1 MNFGLDVAE
10 PKMQVETAEAYR
22 TLDLKPGADLGTVR
36 QAYRVLVKV
45 WHPDRFS
52 NDPKL
57 QAISDEK
64 LKDINASYETVVA
77 YLSSGSGEDHAPGR
91 GHRPGPKPG
100 STLSTVKLYKS
111 GLERYHAGDR
121 TSAEQLFLQ
130 AAEMG
135 DARAQYACGYLQYE
149 EGYIPLEA
157 GEHFSKVLRW
167 WTRAAQQGHLEA
179 QFMVGT
185 FHLLGLGTPF
195 NEAEGIKWLKL
206 AGHQGHQGAHRW
218 FTATVLRK
226 LHIVPLP
233 KLVLEPPQPP
243 SWPD

>member
-1 MNFGLDVAE
+1 
-10 PKMQVETAEAYR
+10 MQAQTAEAYR
-22 TLDLKPGADLGTVR
+22 TLDLRPGADLVTVR

-45 WHPDRFS
+45 WHPDRFG

-64 LKDINASYETVVA
+64 LKYINASYETVVA
-77 YLSSGSGEDHAPGR
+77 YLASGLEEQHATVAGR
-91 GHRPGPKPG
+91 GPTPKPRN
-100 STLSTVKLYKS
+100 TLSAVELYHS

-121 TSAEQLFLQ
+121 TNAEQLFLQ

-135 DARAQYACGYLQYE
+135 HAQAQYAYGYLLYE
-149 EGYIPLEA
+149 EGYVPLEA
-157 GEHFSKVLRW
+157 REHFSKVLRW
-167 WTRAAQQGHLEA
+167 WTRAAQQGDLEA

-195 NEAEGIKWLKL
+195 NEAEGMKWLKL
-206 AGHQGHQGAHRW
+206 AGRQGHQGAHRW
-218 FTATVLRK
+218 FTAAVMRK
-226 LHIVPLP
+226 LHTVPLP
-233 KLVLEPPQPP
+233 KLVLEAPRPP

>member
-1 MNFGLDVAE
+1 
-10 PKMQVETAEAYR
+10 MQAATAEAYR

-45 WHPDRFS
+45 WHPDRFG

-64 LKDINASYETVVA
+64 LKDINASYETVVT
-77 YLSSGSGEDHAPGR
+77 YLASGLEEPHAPGAGR
-91 GHRPGPKPG
+91 RPEPRPRN
-100 STLSTVKLYKS
+100 TLSALELYKS
-111 GLERYHAGDR
+111 GLERYHSGDR

-135 DARAQYACGYLQYE
+135 DAQAQYAYGYLLYE
-149 EGYIPLEA
+149 EGYIPLQA

-167 WTRAAQQGHLEA
+167 WTRAAERGYIEA
-179 QFMVGT
+179 EFMVGT

-195 NEAEGIKWLKL
+195 NEAEG
-206 AGHQGHQGAHRW
+206 
-218 FTATVLRK
+218 
-226 LHIVPLP
+226 
-233 KLVLEPPQPP
+233 
-243 SWPD
+243 

>member
-1 MNFGLDVAE
+1 
-10 PKMQVETAEAYR
+10 MQAETAAAYR
-22 TLDLKPGADLGTVR
+22 SLDLKPGADLGTVR

-45 WHPDRFS
+45 WHPDRFG

-64 LKDINASYETVVA
+64 LKNINASYETVVA
-77 YLSSGSGEDHAPGR
+77 YLASGLEKHHASGAEGWPEP
-91 GHRPGPKPG
+91 RPPNK
-100 STLSTVKLYKS
+100 LSAVELYKS
-111 GLERYHAGDR
+111 GLECYHAGDR
-121 TSAEQLFLQ
+121 TSAERQFLQ

-135 DARAQYACGYLQYE
+135 DARAQYAYGYILYE
-149 EGYIPLEA
+149 EGYVPLEA

-167 WTRAAQQGHLEA
+167 WTRAAARGHIEA

-206 AGHQGHQGAHRW
+206 AGCSGHQGAHRW
-218 FTATVLRK
+218 FTATVMRK
-226 LHIVPLP
+226 LHTVPLP
-233 KLVLEPPQPP
+233 KLVLESPQPP
-243 SWPD
+243 SWPG